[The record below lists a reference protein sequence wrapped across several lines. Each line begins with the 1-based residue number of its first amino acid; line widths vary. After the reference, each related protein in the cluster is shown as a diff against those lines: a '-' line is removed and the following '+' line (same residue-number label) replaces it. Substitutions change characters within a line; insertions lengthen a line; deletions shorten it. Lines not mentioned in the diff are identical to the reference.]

1 VVCGNHGLASLCG
14 SWWYFEFWRLR
25 DSDQWRRWVSGCRVS
40 GVGCETTKHT
50 KHTKGWLVILVEAGD
65 ARGRAPDSWFY
76 EPRMTR
82 MTVGDFEA
90 TEEHGISRNSRS
102 GGVLSFGDCVAV
114 ISGDGE

>member
-1 VVCGNHGLASLCG
+1 
-14 SWWYFEFWRLR
+14 
-25 DSDQWRRWVSGCRVS
+25 
-40 GVGCETTKHT
+40 
-50 KHTKGWLVILVEAGD
+50 VILVEAGD

-90 TEEHGISRNSRS
+90 TEEHGISRKSRS

-114 ISGDGE
+114 ISGDGEWVSGVGCENTKHTKIKKITKE